1 MHIPNGCSKLKDH
14 FERSAYHMS
23 QVELKGCQESRGEDT
38 QPTQSFIPEIIQI
51 LYDLS
56 PRDVMIVYRFV
67 HSIHTK

>member
-1 MHIPNGCSKLKDH
+1 
-14 FERSAYHMS
+14 MS
-23 QVELKGCQESRGEDT
+23 QVELKERQETREEDA